1 MEPPFI
7 VLMTA
12 AVNEAL
18 QVSLDHLV
26 GEGIHNGF
34 YKKDLKRFQEPER
47 IEEDKKKTL
56 FDLIDT

>member
-34 YKKDLKRFQEPER
+34 
-47 IEEDKKKTL
+47 
-56 FDLIDT
+56 